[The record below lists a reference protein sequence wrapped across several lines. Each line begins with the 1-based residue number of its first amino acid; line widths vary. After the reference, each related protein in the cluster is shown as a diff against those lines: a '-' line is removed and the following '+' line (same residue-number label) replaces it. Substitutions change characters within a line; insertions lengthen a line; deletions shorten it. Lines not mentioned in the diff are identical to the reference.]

1 MPAKEIF
8 GVEGLEDVSIVNK
21 FWMGG
26 LQSVPVDPAMSPHCC
41 AENSAERQGHSYRT
55 VPAPVGGR
63 RMQVS
68 TSQDDKG
75 HW

>member
-41 AENSAERQGHSYRT
+41 AENSAERQGH
-55 VPAPVGGR
+55 
-63 RMQVS
+63 
-68 TSQDDKG
+68 
-75 HW
+75 